1 MSENREAERVASVER
16 KTRESDV
23 SIEINLDGSG
33 DYAVATGIPFFD
45 HMLESFAKHG
55 LLDLRLR
62 AKGDLAVDL
71 HHTVEDVGIVL
82 GRALREALDSG
93 QLALAS
99 LDTVTPEPLPEGH
112 WLYDHPGVRLSPHVS
127 WSMPGAMDGLVDPF
141 IENLGRW
148 QEGRPLIDPVDV
160 DEGY

>member
-1 MSENREAERVASVER
+1 M
-16 KTRESDV
+16 DQ
-23 SIEINLDGSG
+23 D
-33 DYAVATGIPFFD
+33 
-45 HMLESFAKHG
+45 
-55 LLDLRLR
+55 
-62 AKGDLAVDL
+62 
-71 HHTVEDVGIVL
+71 
-82 GRALREALDSG
+82 ALREALDSG